1 MTDHAIA
8 IPVLASLD
16 LQQSK
21 QFYEEKLCFKAELFG
36 DYMIARRDNMEIHFR
51 LANDRIYPECTSCY
65 IRGGQVLAL
74 YEEFSK
80 AGIGENPIDG
90 ERISDFTTRPW
101 GMKEFYI
108 WDPHGN
114 LLKFGMSSDEA

>member
-1 MTDHAIA
+1 MTAHAIA

-21 QFYEEKLCFKAELFG
+21 RIYEEKLCFRAELFG
-36 DYMIARRDNMEIHFR
+36 DYMIARHDDMEIHFW
-51 LANDRIYPECTSCY
+51 LANDRIHPEHTSCY
-65 IRGGQVLAL
+65 IRGGQVPAL

-80 AGIGENPIDG
+80 KGIGVNPIDG
-90 ERISDFTTRPW
+90 ERISDFQTRPW
-101 GMKEFYI
+101 GMKEFYV

-114 LLKFGMSSDEA
+114 LLKFGMPADEG

>member
-21 QFYEEKLCFKAELFG
+21 QFYEEKLGFTAELFG
-36 DYMIARRDNMEIHFR
+36 DYMIAKRDNMEIHFW
-51 LANDRIYPECTSCY
+51 LANDRIYPESTSCY
-65 IRGGQVLAL
+65 IRGGQVPAL
-74 YEEFSK
+74 YEELSK
-80 AGIGENPIDG
+80 KGIGTNPIDG
-90 ERISDFTTRPW
+90 ERMSDFTTRHW
-101 GMKEFYI
+101 GMKEFYV

-114 LLKFGMSSDEA
+114 LLKFGMSTDEA